1 MAYDTDTWSAEQLN
15 QERASVKEGGF
26 VLSNEALAMMV
37 VARQLMHVNCSL
49 DEIVEAIKKI
59 ELS

>member
-1 MAYDTDTWSAEQLN
+1 MAIDTDTWAAAQLN
-15 QERASVKEGGF
+15 QERASAKEGGF
-26 VLSNEALAMMV
+26 ILSNEALAMMV

>member
-15 QERASVKEGGF
+15 QERTSVKEGGF

-59 ELS
+59 DLS